1 MMSILD
7 MQLKKKNL
15 GLTNQMIADHS
26 GLPLATV
33 QKIFSGAT
41 PHPRY
46 ATRVALD
53 KAFSDFDDIDNFCL
67 AEPKY
72 VYGSGAK
79 KADEA
84 GKTVEDYL
92 ALPEDIRVEL
102 IDGVFYD
109 MAAPTTIHQRIAFKI
124 SIAFESHVSKNG
136 GNCVPFV
143 APVDVNLDNDDK
155 TMVQPDVLIVCDRNK
170 ITRARIYGAPD
181 LVVEVVSPSNSFVD
195 TLIKLNKYKKAGVRE
210 YWIVFPDEKKVFT
223 YFFEES
229 EDPTIY
235 SFGAT
240 VPVRIWNSECLV
252 DFAEIYDSISFIT
265 D

>member
-1 MMSILD
+1 MMSIFD
-7 MQLKKKNL
+7 MQLKKKDL
-15 GLTNQMIADHS
+15 GLTNQMIADRS

-46 ATRVALD
+46 ATRVALN
-53 KAFSDFDDIDNFCL
+53 KAFMEYEDTSFCV
-67 AEPKY
+67 AEPSY

-79 KADEA
+79 KDDNCN
-84 GKTVEDYL
+84 KTVDDYL
-92 ALPEDIRVEL
+92 ALPDDIRVEL

-109 MAAPTTIHQRIAFKI
+109 MAAPTTIHQRIAARI
-124 SIAFESHVSKNG
+124 YLNFEIHVSKNG

-229 EDPTIY
+229 EDATIY

-240 VPVRIWNSECLV
+240 IPVRIWNSECLV
-252 DFAEIYDSISFIT
+252 DFAEIYDSVSFIT